1 MSLIL
6 LLVGLIV
13 FAAMGVP
20 LCFALGATSLL
31 YILIYQPDF
40 VVMLPPR
47 IWSGADSFVMIAMP
61 LFILAGEIMNKG
73 GITKRIIDF
82 CMYLVKP
89 IRGGLG
95 EVNVVASMIFGG
107 ISGSSVADTS
117 ALGGVLIPEMESRGY
132 SKKFAAGI
140 TVASSTMGM
149 IIPPSVPMIM
159 YSMVSGESV
168 GALFMAGLIPGL
180 LIGLSQIFVCFGIS
194 RKRGYHPKRTPVVW
208 KDFFRTMVDSLPS
221 IILPFVLVGCISFGV
236 STATEAAAIA
246 VLYAFIL
253 GKFVY
258 KELKWEEIW
267 SALKKTFLT
276 SSSIMIIIGFTTIFT
291 WLLTMLHVPMMI
303 ADFVTMLN
311 LSAIGVLILF
321 GIILLIL
328 GTFIDVTPCILLVT
342 PIMLPILQSYGVS
355 GLQLGTLI
363 ITAMAIGLVTPPVG
377 MCLNACTK
385 VNKMSILEI
394 FSGAI
399 PFVACNI
406 VVLLLIIFFPQVST
420 WLPQLIGG

>member
-1 MSLIL
+1 M

-31 YILIYQPDF
+31 YMMFNAPDF
-40 VVMLPPR
+40 IVMLPPR
-47 IWSGADSFVMIAMP
+47 IWSGANSFVMIAMP

-73 GITKRIIDF
+73 GITNRIINF
-82 CMYLVKP
+82 CLYLVKP
-89 IRGGLG
+89 FRGGLG
-95 EVNVVASMIFGG
+95 EVNVVSSMIFGG

-117 ALGGVLIPEMESRGY
+117 AIGAVLIPAMEERGY
-132 SKKFAAGI
+132 SKRFAAGI

-168 GALFMAGLIPGL
+168 GALFMAGLIPGI
-180 LIGLSQIFVCFGIS
+180 LIGLSQIIMCFGIS
-194 RKRGYHPKRTPVVW
+194 RKKGYHPEKTPFVF
-208 KDFFRTMVDSLPS
+208 KDFVHTMVDSLPS
-221 IILPFVLVGCISFGV
+221 IILPFLLVGCISFGV
-236 STATEAAAIA
+236 ATATESAAIA

-258 KELKWEEIW
+258 KELSWRQVW
-267 SALKKTFLT
+267 DALKKTFLI

-291 WLLTMLHVPMMI
+291 WLLTMLQVPTMI
-303 ADFVTMLN
+303 AEFVTMLN
-311 LSAIGVLILF
+311 LGPIGVLIMF

-342 PIMLPILQSYGVS
+342 PIMLPILHSYGVS

-385 VNKMSILEI
+385 VNNMSIIEI
-394 FSGAI
+394 FKGAVPFVLCNCVVLILIIAI
-399 PFVACNI
+399 PE
-406 VVLLLIIFFPQVST
+406 VSV
-420 WLPQLIGG
+420 WLPSLLGY